1 MKKRVVLCFPVTH
14 EQVAELDACSD
25 DIEVVNAGQTGIAHE
40 ILNADIFVG
49 HAKVPVPWNQVVR
62 QGRLKWIQSSA
73 AGLDHCLQPE
83 VIDSDILV
91 SSVSGLFANQV
102 AEQTMALLFGVYRS
116 SLTFFRASEKRE
128 FVRRPTL
135 DFHGQ
140 TVGIIGFG
148 GNGRRIAE
156 VLAPWGNRILATDKY
171 PWDKPDYVERLI
183 AADKLNRILPEIDCM
198 ILSVPLNDET
208 RGMINREAL
217 SKMKAG
223 SVIINVAR
231 GPVIKEADLIDALR
245 SGHLGGAGLDV
256 VEVEPLHPTSPLW
269 TMDNVVISPHVGAQ
283 SKYRVPDTI
292 RFVAANIQRYL
303 RGEEPLNVVDQ
314 HLGYPVRKKPC
325 V

>member
-83 VIDSDILV
+83 VIDSDIVV

-140 TVGIIGFG
+140 TVGIIGF
-148 GNGRRIAE
+148 
-156 VLAPWGNRILATDKY
+156 
-171 PWDKPDYVERLI
+171 
-183 AADKLNRILPEIDCM
+183 
-198 ILSVPLNDET
+198 
-208 RGMINREAL
+208 
-217 SKMKAG
+217 
-223 SVIINVAR
+223 
-231 GPVIKEADLIDALR
+231 
-245 SGHLGGAGLDV
+245 
-256 VEVEPLHPTSPLW
+256 
-269 TMDNVVISPHVGAQ
+269 
-283 SKYRVPDTI
+283 
-292 RFVAANIQRYL
+292 
-303 RGEEPLNVVDQ
+303 
-314 HLGYPVRKKPC
+314 
-325 V
+325 